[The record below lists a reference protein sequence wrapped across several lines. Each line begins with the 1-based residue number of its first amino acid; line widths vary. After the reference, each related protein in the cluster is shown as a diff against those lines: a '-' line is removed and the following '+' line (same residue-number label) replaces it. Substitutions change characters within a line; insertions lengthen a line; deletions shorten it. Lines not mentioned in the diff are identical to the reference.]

1 MTISDHEFSFSSPV
15 PENLRQE
22 SQDTSQSTSTS
33 MIVNDNIEDR
43 KQDDALNYSSLEFQ
57 GEEEEVQEHSQS
69 LSITEPD
76 KGLNTWRKPARITSA
91 LSAFEST
98 LILPVEPIH
107 HCMLPPPSRHT
118 AVTESLPLFPR
129 ALGGHL
135 VPSNSLSTLIVT
147 GPVTSASL

>member
-69 LSITEPD
+69 LSITERD
-76 KGLNTWRKPARITSA
+76 
-91 LSAFEST
+91 
-98 LILPVEPIH
+98 
-107 HCMLPPPSRHT
+107 
-118 AVTESLPLFPR
+118 
-129 ALGGHL
+129 
-135 VPSNSLSTLIVT
+135 NSFNN
-147 GPVTSASL
+147 